1 VIKQVNIPLAQ
12 AITNPALGG
21 SIQDMG
27 GIEWLQ
33 LMLPNFITLA
43 LIMGIVLFVFIM
55 FIGAIQWITS
65 GGDKAGIEGARGKIS
80 NAVVGI
86 VLLLA
91 TFAIISMIELFFGV
105 DILSLDF
112 GDLMIE

>member
-1 VIKQVNIPLAQ
+1 MKQTSTLLSQ
-12 AITNPALGG
+12 AITNPALGE

-27 GIEWLQ
+27 GVEWLQ

-43 LIMGIVLFVFIM
+43 LIVGIVLFVFIM

-65 GGDKAGIEGARGKIS
+65 GGDKTGIEAARGKIS

-91 TFAIISMIELFFGV
+91 TFAIISMVELFFGV
-105 DILSLDF
+105 NILSLDF
-112 GDLMIE
+112 GDLIIK

>member
-1 VIKQVNIPLAQ
+1 MKQANTQLAE

-27 GIEWLQ
+27 GVEWLQ

-43 LIMGIVLFVFIM
+43 LIVGIVLFVFIM
-55 FIGAIQWITS
+55 FVGAIQWITS
-65 GGDKAGIEGARGKIS
+65 GGDKTAVEGARGKIS

-91 TFAIISMIELFFGV
+91 TFAIISIIELFFGV

-112 GDLMIE
+112 DDLMIK